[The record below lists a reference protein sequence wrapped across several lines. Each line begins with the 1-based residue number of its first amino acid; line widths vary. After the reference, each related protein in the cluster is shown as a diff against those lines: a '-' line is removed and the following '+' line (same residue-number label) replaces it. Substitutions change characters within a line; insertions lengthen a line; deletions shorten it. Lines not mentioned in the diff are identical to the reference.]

1 MLREDAHFGGVELCR
16 LRDPPQAENPA
27 EQDSIFMTIEYSQ
40 SVHSIV
46 VQWCARQCYWHKGL
60 FCAILSERIV

>member
-1 MLREDAHFGGVELCR
+1 MASAGTVQNRKKEKWK
-16 LRDPPQAENPA
+16 PA
-27 EQDSIFMTIEYSQ
+27 GLIGHLSVFSFMTIECSQ

-46 VQWCARQCYWHKGL
+46 VQWCARRCYWHKGL